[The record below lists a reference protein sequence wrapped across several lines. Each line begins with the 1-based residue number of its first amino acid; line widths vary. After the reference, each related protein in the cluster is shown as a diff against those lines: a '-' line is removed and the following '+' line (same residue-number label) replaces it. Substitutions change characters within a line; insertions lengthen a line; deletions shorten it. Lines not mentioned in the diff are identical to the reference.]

1 MPPTPPPKST
11 PTDRAVNP
19 ALHSAL
25 VAGPAADRW
34 KNVRADFPILH
45 QDVHGKPLVY
55 LDNAATAHKPRAVI
69 DALVRFY
76 ERDNSNVHRGLHALS
91 MRATDAYEGARA
103 RVARFINAAD
113 PSEIIFTRGTTES
126 VNLVARSVAA
136 TLRPGDVILCTEME
150 HHSNLV
156 PWQQAARASG
166 ATLEFVP
173 VLGTDAEGGLDL
185 AALDALLTP
194 HVKVFAFT
202 HISNTLGCINPV
214 AELCRRAR
222 AVGALSVIDAA
233 QSIGHGPLDVRALG
247 ADYVAFSG
255 HKMCGPTGIGVLYG
269 RRALLDK
276 LAPDETG
283 GGMVVTVDYA
293 GAKWKP
299 APERFEA
306 GTPNVA
312 DAVALG
318 AACDYL
324 DALGRPE
331 IARHDE
337 ALAAL
342 AYEKLSALPGIRLLG
357 PRAGG
362 ARRGLVSFAF
372 ADVHAHDIVTFADED
387 GVALRGGHHCNQ
399 PLMRKL
405 GLTSTTRASFY
416 VYNTEQEIDVLV
428 ASLRRILKFFGSA

>member
-1 MPPTPPPKST
+1 MTP
-11 PTDRAVNP
+11 A
-19 ALHSAL
+19 
-25 VAGPAADRW
+25 W
-34 KNVRADFPILH
+34 KNIRADFPVLH
-45 QDVHGKPLVY
+45 QQVHGKPLVY
-55 LDNAATAHKPRAVI
+55 LDNAATAQKPRAVI

-103 RVARFINAAD
+103 RVAKFINAAD
-113 PSEIIFTRGTTES
+113 PAEIIFTRGTTEGIN
-126 VNLVARSVAA
+126 VVARSLGA
-136 TLRPGDVILCTEME
+136 TLKPGDVILATEME

-166 ATLEFVP
+166 ATLKFLP
-173 VLGTDAEGGLDL
+173 VLGADAEGGLDL

-194 HVKVFAFT
+194 QVKVFAFT
-202 HISNTLGCINPV
+202 HVSNTLGVINPV

-222 AVGALSVIDAA
+222 AVGALTVIDAA
-233 QSIGHGPLDVRALG
+233 QSIGHGPFDARAIG

-269 RRALLDK
+269 RRALLDT

-293 GAKWKP
+293 GARWKP
-299 APERFEA
+299 SPERFEA

-312 DAVALG
+312 DAIALG

-324 DALGRPE
+324 DALGRDA
-331 IARHDE
+331 IARHDQH
-337 ALAAL
+337 LAAL
-342 AYEKLSALPGIRLLG
+342 AYERLSALPGIRLIG
-357 PRAGG
+357 PGRGG
-362 ARRGLVSFAF
+362 ARSGLVSFAF
-372 ADVHAHDIVTFADED
+372 EGVHAHDVVTFADED
-387 GVALRGGHHCNQ
+387 GIALRGGHHCNQ

-428 ASLRRILKFFGSA
+428 TSLRRILKFFGAS